1 MIQGTKSASDAMKDF
16 AIQVSQAIVKAAIL
30 SAIQSAVSIG
40 TMGAGAGGLVSGLA
54 SSLLSFNSGGYPR
67 GFASG
72 GGVDSVNA
80 RLTPG
85 EFVLPK
91 GLVDSIRLG
100 KAPPRAAYA
109 NGGMVAAGASNG
121 ASTVNVQMQTFAVP
135 SRGEFRRW
143 YKSSVAPNV
152 RSMGKRGQL

>member
-1 MIQGTKSASDAMKDF
+1 MD
-16 AIQVSQAIVKAAIL
+16 
-30 SAIQSAVSIG
+30 SI
-40 TMGAGAGGLVSGLA
+40 A
-54 SSLLSFNSGGYPR
+54 
-67 GFASG
+67 
-72 GGVDSVNA
+72 A

-100 KAPPRAAYA
+100 KAPPKASYA
-109 NGGMVAAGASNG
+109 NGGMVAAGAAAG
-121 ASTVNVQMQTFAVP
+121 PAAVNVQMQTFAVP